1 MLEVSSEYVGRTCTP
16 MTLTVTPRMIMNYAA
31 GTDDPNP
38 WYFDDERPGGI
49 VAPPM
54 LGVALTW
61 QISARFADY
70 WNSDDFPHHVLAQQV
85 HYSERFTWNRPL
97 VPGENIVI
105 SGEVKAI
112 VPHRAGTHII
122 IEYTGRDAKG
132 EVAFIEHIGGM
143 LRGVKCTDAGAGKE
157 YAADLPRFK
166 TNGEAPIWETDIAVH
181 PLAAHRYDAGA
192 DIHFPIHTSKAFA
205 HSVGLPD
212 IILHGTCTLSMAL
225 REITDRE
232 AGGDPR
238 RVRGV
243 CCNFTGMVMLGT
255 AIKLSVLGRE
265 TRGDETHIHF
275 LVYNHEGNRAIRN
288 ACLTLSGSE

>member
-1 MLEVSSEYVGRTCTP
+1 MLEVSSEFVGRQCTP
-16 MTLTVTPRMIMNYAA
+16 FSIAVTPRMIMNYAA

-61 QISARFADY
+61 QISARFLEY
-70 WNSDDFPHHVLAQQV
+70 WNSADFPHHVLAQQV
-85 HYSERFTWNRPL
+85 HYSEYFEWRRPL
-97 VPGENIVI
+97 VPGDQLTIT
-105 SGEVKAI
+105 GEVIAI
-112 VPHRAGTHII
+112 VPHRAGTHLI
-122 IEYTGRDAKG
+122 IEYTARGADG
-132 EVAFIEHIGGM
+132 EVAFIERIGGM
-143 LRGVKCTDAGAGKE
+143 LRDVICTDAGRGKE
-157 YAADLPRFK
+157 FAGDPARFR
-166 TNGEAPIWETDIAVH
+166 TSGEAPAWEAELAIH

-232 AGGDPR
+232 ADGDPR
-238 RVRGV
+238 RVRAV
-243 CCNFTGMVMLGT
+243 RCNFTGMVLLGKPV
-255 AIKLSVLGRE
+255 KLSILGRE
-265 TRGDETHIHF
+265 PRGAATDVHF

-288 ACLTLSGSE
+288 ACVTLANA

>member
-31 GTDDPNP
+31 GTEDPNP
-38 WYFDDERPGGI
+38 WYFDDERAGGI

-61 QISARFADY
+61 QISSRFAEY
-70 WNSDDFPHHVLAQQV
+70 WNSEDFPHHVLAQQV
-85 HYSERFTWNRPL
+85 HYSEVFSWQRPIA
-97 VPGENIVI
+97 PGETLEI

-122 IEYTGRDAKG
+122 IEYTARDFKG
-132 EVAFIEHIGGM
+132 EMVFVEHIGGM
-143 LRGVKCTDAGAGKE
+143 LRDVKCTDAGQGRE
-157 YAADLPRFK
+157 FAAEAARFK
-166 TNGEAPIWETDIAVH
+166 TNGEAPLWEKEIPVDA
-181 PLAAHRYDAGA
+181 LAAHRYDAGA

-205 HSVGLPD
+205 HAVGLPD

-225 REITDRE
+225 RDITDRE

-238 RVRGV
+238 RVRGIR
-243 CCNFTGMVMLGT
+243 CNFTGMVMLGT
-255 AIKLSVLGRE
+255 TIKLSVLGRE
-265 TRGDETHIHF
+265 ERGDEIDIHF

-288 ACLTLSGSE
+288 ACVTLAKGA